1 MTTMADGDISSATGQ
16 LFGDLWAPYDEQ
28 LFRESV
34 DLFERRLELAGVGT
48 EFLQGKRALD
58 AGCGGGRNAIA
69 MAQLGATEVVGIDIG
84 ENGIADARKRAEGI
98 DNVTFQV
105 ASLADIPFPDA
116 HFDVV
121 WCAGVLMHT
130 ADEMKVLGELARVL
144 KPGGTIYFLVYAT
157 GGMRWPLI
165 KLLRPLASAI
175 GQPTLEAAM
184 EAAQS
189 PANKRRTF
197 LDDLFVPKFDF
208 FEWNRLKADLHDAG
222 FVDLERWSREA
233 RLDHEHDLQAYYD
246 DLAALHVIFV
256 AGRDADLHPL
266 FAEAADVTAGSLS
279 AIQWFIDQ
287 VASGAMSEDDAMSRV
302 IGQGHHRL
310 LARRAG

>member
-1 MTTMADGDISSATGQ
+1 MPAIADSDISDATGR
-16 LFGDLWAPYDEQ
+16 LFGDLWAPYDDQ

-34 DLFERRLELAGVGT
+34 DLFAQRLELAEVGT

-58 AGCGGGRNAIA
+58 AVCGVGRNAIA
-69 MAQLGATEVVGIDIG
+69 MARLGAREVVGIDIG

-175 GQPTLEAAM
+175 GQPRVEAAM
-184 EAAQS
+184 EAAGAA
-189 PANKRRTF
+189 ANKRRTF

-208 FEWNRLKADLHDAG
+208 FEWTRLKADLHDVG
-222 FVDLERWSREA
+222 FVDLERWPRKA

-246 DLAALHVIFV
+246 DLDALHAIFV
-256 AGRDADLHPL
+256 AGRGLGDHAL
-266 FAEAADVTAGSLS
+266 FSQASELTAASLS

-287 VASGAMSEDDAMSRV
+287 VAAGTMSEDDAMDRV

>member
-1 MTTMADGDISSATGQ
+1 MTSLADSDISSATGR
-16 LFGDLWAPYDEQ
+16 LFGDLWAPYDEE

-34 DLFERRLELAGVGT
+34 DLFARRLELAEVGT

-58 AGCGGGRNAIA
+58 AGCGGGRNAIG
-69 MAQLGATEVVGIDIG
+69 MARLGAAEVVGIDIG

-98 DNVTFQV
+98 DNVSFQV

-130 ADEMKVLGELARVL
+130 ADEMKVLGELSRVL
-144 KPGGTIYFLVYAT
+144 RPGGTVYFLVYAT

-165 KLLRPLASAI
+165 KLLRPLSSAI
-175 GQPTLEAAM
+175 GQEQVEAAM
-184 EAAQS
+184 EAAGTA
-189 PANKRRTF
+189 ANKRRTF

-208 FEWNRLKADLHDAG
+208 FEWNRLKADLHEAG
-222 FVDLERWSREA
+222 FVDLQRWTRKA
-233 RLDHEHDLQAYYD
+233 RLDHEHDLQAYYE
-246 DLAALHVIFV
+246 DLAALHEIFV
-256 AGRDADLHPL
+256 AGSVEGGHPL
-266 FAEAADVTAGSLS
+266 FGQAAELTAGSLS
-279 AIQWFIDQ
+279 AIGWFIEQ
-287 VASGAMSEDDAMSRV
+287 VAAGTMSEDDAMGRV